1 LNPITHV
8 TTVELFT
15 LLRILWR
22 EKMKKMTWDEW
33 KEHEAAKR
41 KQYKEMGVADFNAHR
56 AEKMW
61 NDPNVKD
68 EDIPAVKFEYDKE
81 LGEMVFAGYI
91 NQVEH

>member
-1 LNPITHV
+1 
-8 TTVELFT
+8 
-15 LLRILWR
+15 
-22 EKMKKMTWDEW
+22 
-33 KEHEAAKR
+33 
-41 KQYKEMGVADFNAHR
+41 MGVADFNAHR